1 MPNHLNRN
9 RNANKK
15 GNAKAGDAKGGDE
28 DAKLDAIKGKTAVSG
43 EECVTLIKSF
53 DKAKNNKRLAAYM
66 LSSKCTAI
74 TCAQMASILSE
85 FSSGS
90 PDDMI
95 EGLQAFA
102 PKITDRQ
109 NKQTILNAFSSQTDK
124 DRADQ
129 ILSMSGP
136 PAPGPPPPYGP
147 PPPGM
152 PPPPPPGYGPPPP
165 GYGPPPMYGGPPP
178 PPPPPMYGP
187 PMPPP
192 PVGMIMGP
200 PPPPVIV
207 MAPPPPPIYVPPV
220 QPYRNHGHGRR
231 YGRGYGGGYYGRRGS
246 CDIQ

>member
-1 MPNHLNRN
+1 MYKHLN
-9 RNANKK
+9 RNANK
-15 GNAKAGDAKGGDE
+15 KGGDE
-28 DAKLDAIKGKTAVSG
+28 DAKLDEIKKKNTVSG
-43 EECVTLIKSF
+43 EECVSLIKSF

-66 LSSKCTAI
+66 LSTKCFSI
-74 TCAQMASILSE
+74 TCAQMAAILTE

-90 PDDMI
+90 ADDMI

-102 PKITDRQ
+102 PKIVDRA
-109 NKQTILNAFSSQTDK
+109 NKQIILNVFPNQTDK

-129 ILSMSGP
+129 ILMMSGP

-152 PPPPPPGYGPPPP
+152 PPPPQAYGPPM
-165 GYGPPPMYGGPPP
+165 PPPMYGGPPP

-192 PVGMIMGP
+192 PVGMIVGP
-200 PPPPVIV
+200 PPPPVVV

-220 QPYRNHGHGRR
+220 QPYRNHGYGRHGRGH
-231 YGRGYGGGYYGRRGS
+231 YGRGYYGRRSGS